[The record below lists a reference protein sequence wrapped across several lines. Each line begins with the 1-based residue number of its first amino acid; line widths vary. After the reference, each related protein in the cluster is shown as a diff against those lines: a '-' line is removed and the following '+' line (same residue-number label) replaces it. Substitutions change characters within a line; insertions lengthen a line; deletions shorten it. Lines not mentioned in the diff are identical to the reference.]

1 MKKSIQTV
9 GILSLIASGLSFSG
23 QASAASSACA
33 AYGPVQPGVNP
44 SFQHINC
51 LLTEEALEHEIPP
64 EVVKAIATQEN
75 GGWKQFDED
84 GQAIVS
90 PDGGIGLMQLTN
102 QADLSPER
110 LKTDIVYNIE
120 SGVAVLDKMYD
131 RNLPKIADADRNVIE
146 NWYFPVMAY
155 NGIKPVNSPVEQ
167 STGEK
172 NLDAYQER
180 VFAEIERWSYMND
193 TDLADLGFK
202 AEDFQYDPG
211 STDNIVF
218 KKMSYS
224 PALSMHK
231 TAYMFQKG
239 DQVMTTGSSNLRN
252 IPGGGTGDILTNL
265 PEGTVLTVTGPFQFD
280 QNPKINR
287 QFVWYPVKTTAGKT
301 GFVSS
306 AYVEKTDKPPTPTVS
321 FKDVPASHRF
331 YNDIAALSNQGVIS
345 GFKDGSFG
353 PNKQVTR
360 GETAIMI
367 VRALDLSTAGKTP
380 VEIVQEKRIMGGY
393 PGGQF
398 GADKP
403 ITRAEMAIVLTNAF
417 DLKEV
422 AAVSFTDVHSG
433 MKAYDSIKRVVA
445 AEITYGVDKNH
456 FKPNAAVTRG
466 QISAFI
472 HRALQR

>member
-1 MKKSIQTV
+1 MKKSLQAV
-9 GILSLIASGLSFSG
+9 GILSLIASGLSSSG
-23 QASAASSACA
+23 QAFAVSSACS

-64 EVVKAIATQEN
+64 EVVKAIATQES
-75 GGWKQFDED
+75 GDWKQFDEE
-84 GQAIVS
+84 GEAIVS

-102 QADLSPER
+102 QTDLSSER

-120 SGVAVLDKMYD
+120 SGVAVLDEMYD
-131 RNLPKIADADRNVIE
+131 RNVPKIAGAERDVIE

-155 NGIKPVNSPVEQ
+155 NGIKPVNSPIKQ

-172 NLDAYQER
+172 NVDAYQER

-202 AEDFQYDPG
+202 AEDFQYDPQ
-211 STDNIVF
+211 STENIVF
-218 KKMSYS
+218 NKMSYS
-224 PALSMHK
+224 PVSATHK
-231 TAYMFQKG
+231 TAYTLQKS
-239 DQVMTTGSSNLRN
+239 DQVSTTADSNLRKTA
-252 IPGGGTGDILTNL
+252 GGDRIATLL
-265 PEGTVLTVTGPFQFD
+265 EGTVLTITGPFQFD
-280 QNPKINR
+280 ENKNGNR
-287 QFVWYPVKTTAGKT
+287 QFVWYPVKGTDGKT
-301 GFVSS
+301 GFISS
-306 AYVEKTDKPPTPTVS
+306 AYLEKTDKPPAVS
-321 FKDVPASHRF
+321 FKDVPSSHRF
-331 YNDIAALSNQGVIS
+331 YSDIAALSNQGVVS

-367 VRALDLSTAGKTP
+367 VRALDISAAGKTP
-380 VEIVQEKRIMGGY
+380 IEIVKKRGIMGGY
-393 PGGQF
+393 PGGHF

-403 ITRAEMAIVLTNAF
+403 ITRAEMAIVVTNAF

-422 AAVSFTDVHSG
+422 TSVSFTDVHAD
-433 MKAYDSIKRVVA
+433 MKAYDSIKRIVA
-445 AEITYGVDKNH
+445 AKIAYGVDKNH

-466 QISAFI
+466 EISAFI
-472 HRALQR
+472 NRALQR

>member
-33 AYGPVQPGVNP
+33 AYGAVQPGVNP

-64 EVVKAIATQEN
+64 EVVKAIATQES
-75 GGWKQFDED
+75 GDWKQFDEE
-84 GQAIVS
+84 GEAIVS

-102 QADLSPER
+102 QTDLNPDL
-110 LKTDIVYNIE
+110 LKTDIMYNIE
-120 SGVAVLDKMYD
+120 SGVAVLDEMFD
-131 RNLPKIADADRNVIE
+131 RNVPKIAGAEWDVIE

-155 NGIKPVNSPVEQ
+155 NGIKPVNSPIKQ

-172 NLDAYQER
+172 NVDAYQEQ
-180 VFAEIERWSYMND
+180 VFAQIKEWSFLD
-193 TDLADLGFK
+193 EDRSFADFGFK
-202 AEDFQYDPG
+202 TADFQYDPD
-211 STDNIVF
+211 SPDNIVF

-224 PALSMHK
+224 PSGK
-231 TAYMFQKG
+231 TNETAYTLKKG
-239 DQVMTTGSSNLRN
+239 DQVVTLNTPTLRS
-252 IPGGGTGDILTNL
+252 IPGDGRAEDNEKL
-265 PEGTVLTVTGPFQFD
+265 PEGASLTVTGPFQFD
-280 QNPKINR
+280 QNPKIKR
-287 QFVWYPVKTTAGKT
+287 QFVWYPVKTAAGKT

-306 AYVEKTDKPPTPTVS
+306 AYLEKTDKPPAVS

-331 YNDIAALSNQGVIS
+331 YSDIAALSNQGVVS

-367 VRALDLSTAGKTP
+367 VRALDISAAGKTP
-380 VEIVQEKRIMGGY
+380 IEIVKERGIMGGY
-393 PGGQF
+393 PGGHF

-403 ITRAEMAIVLTNAF
+403 ITRAEMAIVVTNAF

-422 AAVSFTDVHSG
+422 TSVSFTDVHAD

-445 AEITYGVDKNH
+445 AEIAYGVDKNH

-466 QISAFI
+466 EISAFI
-472 HRALQR
+472 NRALQR